1 MLGILPSEK
10 SNEAIANIGQSAKG
24 ESACVKSYQLD
35 MARTGLQIKQ
45 SSKIKAEIGRAHV

>member
-10 SNEAIANIGQSAKG
+10 SNEAIANIGQSAED

-35 MARTGLQIKQ
+35 VARTGLQIKQ
-45 SSKIKAEIGRAHV
+45 SSKIKAKE